1 MRHRGSGRAL
11 LAVVWAVV
19 CFRAAVAQTPEVSP
33 LRSSEVLESLQ
44 MANDA
49 VAAGEFEAANQHFTA
64 ALEAARAFVPTAQ
77 DFVSEAI
84 ARRGEQRLDEARLL
98 IEAAIK
104 IAPEDAS
111 LYRSLGIIEEEA
123 GNPAL
128 ARDAYL
134 KTLRMKPDDVESA
147 MYLWSLYSQQ
157 LRNFPDA
164 VQVFTELAA
173 AAPESEWLQYYLGQA
188 HHYNGSPELAVAAL
202 REAVRI
208 NPHDWSNN
216 RELLASLR
224 SSSTLMSRAPAEA
237 QDGEDLELDVS
248 DTEGDVDYALAEYE
262 ALAADPETA
271 VPTVKLV
278 LATLYV
284 EAEQVDKALPLLRQ
298 LALTSSLDV
307 QQRYNV
313 AGNLAWAAEQQ
324 TSESLQK
331 QLYAEAAEQYA
342 RVLAL
347 AEEGSRDQVDV
358 RIEYGKSLVGAGRLV
373 EALEELEYAMLEWQE
388 RIPNRPTQLYFELG
402 KAHYAAGEQDLAEEN
417 FRLFSRDLESYFQVS
432 MRGTK
437 PDEKLEALSTLA
449 EIYFQSGNYQSAA
462 EVLKRAVTAIDTFG
476 RRLRIDAA
484 KTKAFRLQLA
494 EALLQEE
501 EYAACIVELRK
512 LQADPEVGDQARTLL
527 ARAYLRQSDSAKAV
541 EQLQF
546 VEESPNW
553 DAAAMTL
560 MGEALMASSE
570 YDRAI
575 EYLEQAQSAA
585 PDDLDV
591 LGLLAHCLV
600 LQRKPDEATPVFE
613 ELLKKDPHSVAAQ
626 LGLGDIQMQRARAA
640 QGTERVEA
648 FAAAHK
654 HFENAVNEDRTNSTA
669 LANRDRAAEL
679 RLEAEAALQAARTR
693 TNTVLIVLAILGALS
708 VPAVIIWRQWRKQWA
723 QRMFEQVT
731 TLERDLK
738 RLIRRQVRTEWDGEW
753 SRMASDSGISG
764 RVSYRYLQ
772 DKLKKADDAED
783 VLDVA
788 NFGHLVA
795 ILEEGWKTLKFDQYG
810 NEPTRPLVLAALSY
824 IGNCRNAI
832 FHSAELDRK
841 LKDGTGR
848 QNPVKHMN
856 RQVKTSLR
864 TVRENLQLALDR
876 PPSSPSDTEI
886 PTVEAVAV
894 ADNVR

>member
-1 MRHRGSGRAL
+1 M
-11 LAVVWAVV
+11 
-19 CFRAAVAQTPEVSP
+19 SP
-33 LRSSEVLESLQ
+33 LRSDEVRQSLQ
-44 MANDA
+44 RANDA
-49 VAAGEFEAANQHFTA
+49 VADRDFEAASQHFTT
-64 ALEAARAFVPTAQ
+64 ALEAARSFEPTAQ
-77 DFVSEAI
+77 DFVAEAI
-84 ARRGEQRLDEARLL
+84 VRRSEQRLDEARVL
-98 IEAAIK
+98 IEAALK
-104 IAPEDAS
+104 IAPDDPS
-111 LYRSLGIIEEEA
+111 LYRSLGIIEEESGYFA
-123 GNPAL
+123 D
-128 ARDAYL
+128 ARDAYIRA
-134 KTLRMKPDDVESA
+134 LRLQADDVESA
-147 MYLWSLYSQQ
+147 MYLWSVYNQR
-157 LRNFPDA
+157 LRDYAHA
-164 VQVFTELAA
+164 VQIFTELTE
-173 AAPESEWLQYYLGQA
+173 AAPQSEWLQYYLGQA

-202 REAVRI
+202 RAAVRI

-216 RELLASLR
+216 RELLTALR
-224 SSSTLMSRAPAEA
+224 SSSTLMSRTPAQGE
-237 QDGEDLELDVS
+237 DGEDLELDVS

-262 ALAADPETA
+262 ALAADPKTA

-284 EAEQVDKALPLLRQ
+284 DAEQVDKALPLLRQ
-298 LALTSSLDV
+298 LALTSSLDL

-324 TSESLQK
+324 TSETLQK

-347 AEEGSRDQVDV
+347 AEEGSRNQVDV
-358 RIEYGKSLVGAGRLV
+358 RIEYGKALVGAGRLV

-432 MRGTK
+432 VRGTK

-484 KTKAFRLQLA
+484 KTKGFRLQLA
-494 EALLQEE
+494 EALLHEQE
-501 EYAACIVELRK
+501 YSACIVELRK
-512 LQADPEVGDQARTLL
+512 LQADPDVGDRARTLL
-527 ARAYLRQSDSAKAV
+527 ARAYLRQGDSAKAV

-546 VEESPNW
+546 VEQSPNW
-553 DAAAMTL
+553 DASAMTL

-575 EYLEQAQSAA
+575 EYLEQAQAAA
-585 PDDLDV
+585 PDDLSV
-591 LGLLAHCLV
+591 LRLRAHCLL
-600 LQRKPDEATPVFE
+600 LQRKPDDAIRAFE
-613 ELLKKDPHSVAAQ
+613 ELLAKDPHSVAAQ

-640 QGTERVEA
+640 HGAERVEA

-654 HFENAVNEDRTNSTA
+654 HFERAVNEDRTNSTA

-679 RLEAEAALQAARTR
+679 RLEAESALQAARERTR
-693 TNTVLIVLAILGALS
+693 TVLIVLSVLAVLS
-708 VPAVIIWRQWRKQWA
+708 IPAVIIWRQWRKQWA
-723 QRMFEQVT
+723 QRVFEQVT

-738 RLIRRQVRTEWDGEW
+738 RMIRRQVRTEWGGDWDQLG
-753 SRMASDSGISG
+753 SDPHISG

-772 DKLKKADDAED
+772 EKMRKADDAED

-788 NFGHLVA
+788 NFGHLVG
-795 ILEEGWKTLKFDQYG
+795 ILDEGWKTLKFDQYG
-810 NEPTRPLVLAALSY
+810 SEPTRPLVMAALSY

-841 LKDGTGR
+841 LKDGSGK

-864 TVRENLQLALDR
+864 TVRDNLQFPLDR
-876 PPSSPSDTEI
+876 KAPPPSDTEI

-894 ADNVR
+894 ADSAH